1 MIGDIDFF
9 TGFGDNP
16 ETSVK
21 FGLLLDGSQQMADW
35 EGEAKIS
42 FHDIANSDKT
52 VTQYHGRGPVTLEV
66 ELEFESLVDYES
78 LDALIGHYATLR
90 YAWGTTKSV
99 GGYKE
104 TRNFFD
110 YLVLPDTMLLSLSSS
125 YNTTVVGDARQAM
138 AIFWRPYASSDYY
151 DFAVY
156 EAEDV

>member
-1 MIGDIDFF
+1 MDAIDFF

-21 FGLLLDGSQQMADW
+21 FGLLLDDQQMADW
-35 EGEAKIS
+35 EGEAKLS

-52 VTQYHGRGPVTLEV
+52 VVQYHGRGPVTLEV
-66 ELEFESLVDYES
+66 NLEFASLVDYEM
-78 LDALIGHYATLR
+78 LDALVGHHATLR
-90 YAWGTTKSV
+90 YMWGATKSV

-110 YLVLPDTMLLSLSSS
+110 YLVLPDTLLLSLSSS
-125 YNTTVVGDARQAM
+125 YNSTVLGDAREAV
-138 AIFWRPYASSDYY
+138 AIFWRPYTSSDYY